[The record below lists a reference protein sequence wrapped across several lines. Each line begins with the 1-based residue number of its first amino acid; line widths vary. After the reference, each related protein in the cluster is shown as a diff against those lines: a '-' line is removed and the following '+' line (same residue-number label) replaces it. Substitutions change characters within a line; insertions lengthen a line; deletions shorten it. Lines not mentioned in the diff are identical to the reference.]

1 MHHDHHSNQHL
12 GLASLHGLHAMEAAA
27 QGHGFV
33 AGISLMAGLIYYLM
47 TRGA

>member
-1 MHHDHHSNQHL
+1 MQHDHHNAQHL
-12 GLASLHGLHAMEAAA
+12 ALASLYGLHAMEAAA

-47 TRGA
+47 ARGT

>member
-1 MHHDHHSNQHL
+1 MQHDHHNAHHL
-12 GLASLHGLHAMEAAA
+12 ALASLYWLHAMEAAA